1 MAKKVWTDEE
11 RKAFGDKMKAAR
23 ERQQQGKKVNI
34 TKEEKLHL
42 KEEEPIVQVR
52 EQEILE
58 EQSTSDLL
66 RQFKELKESNDLL
79 KAAFFGQQNQ
89 AAQNNQDATNQQRQG
104 ITVSGG
110 GRLLGEVEKYLIDPD
125 NYPDPTPRLRK
136 EPRLQPLAF
145 DYNYELVY
153 EVSVTTYETKTGIN
167 TKEPRF
173 KITMNK
179 IVLDDQGEQ
188 TDKRYVAR
196 SIIFHE
202 DPQTALVLARENK
215 IEVDKSNEKQFL
227 DEMRYLRV
235 KDWLFSIFWGE
246 KPVDS
251 NKVLSEV
258 VIGGQLVQMFTKSS
272 VDPSSIDFDKIETR
286 IRT

>member
-1 MAKKVWTDEE
+1 MAKKEWTDEE
-11 RKAFGDKMKAAR
+11 RKAFGEKMKALR
-23 ERQQQGKKVNI
+23 EGKKIQI

-42 KEEEPIVQVR
+42 KEEEPIVEVH
-52 EQEILE
+52 EQEVLE
-58 EQSTSDLL
+58 EQTDNEIL
-66 RQFKELKESNDLL
+66 RQLKELKESNELL

-89 AAQNNQDATNQQRQG
+89 MQNPQEATNQQRQG

-110 GRLLGEVEKYLIDPD
+110 GRLLGEVEKYLVDPD

-153 EVSVTTYETKTGIN
+153 EVSVTTYETKTGVN

-173 KITMNK
+173 TITMNK

-196 SIIFHE
+196 SIMFHE
-202 DPQTALVLARENK
+202 DPQAALVMARQNN
-215 IEVDKSNEKQFL
+215 IEVDKTNEKAFL

-235 KDWLFSIFWGE
+235 RDWLFSIFWGE
-246 KPVDS
+246 KPADS

-272 VDPSSIDFDKIETR
+272 AESSSIDFDKIDSKL
-286 IRT
+286 RT